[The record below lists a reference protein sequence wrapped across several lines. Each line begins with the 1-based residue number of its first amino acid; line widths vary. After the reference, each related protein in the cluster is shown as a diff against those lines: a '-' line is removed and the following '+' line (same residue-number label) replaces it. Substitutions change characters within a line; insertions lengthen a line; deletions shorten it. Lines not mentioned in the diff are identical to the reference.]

1 MIISKLTGGLGNQLF
16 QYAVGRQLASS
27 GGSELKFDLSF
38 YDEQDEWRYE
48 LHHLGI
54 HIPRATPDECR
65 ELQFRKAPL
74 ITELKWFLLGRQRY
88 PVVPAKS
95 YCLEAKANLFDPRV
109 LSLRGDRYLHG
120 YWQSEKY
127 FIASS
132 QAIVHDVR
140 LSAGASPAYL
150 DLSRQINDSTAVSIH
165 VRRGDYLEPRFRDVY
180 SSCTARYYEESLEY
194 ISKRVVAP
202 RYFVFSN
209 DIPWCRDNLPVPPSS
224 VFVGEGGRLASH
236 EDLMLMSL
244 CRHSII
250 ANSTFSWW
258 GAWLNRN
265 PEKIVCTPSQWY
277 CNGRQT
283 YDLLPEQWVRIDP

>member
-27 GGSELKFDLSF
+27 AGSELKLDLSF
-38 YDEQDEWRYE
+38 YDEQDVWRYE

-54 HIPRATPDECR
+54 RTPRATPEECR
-65 ELQFRKAPL
+65 GLQYRKPPL
-74 ITELKWFLLGRQRY
+74 VTKLKWLLLRRQRY

-95 YCLEAKANLFDPRV
+95 YCLEAKANLFDPGV
-109 LSLRGDRYLHG
+109 LARGGDLYLHG

-132 QAIVHDVR
+132 EALVHDVR
-140 LSAGASPAYL
+140 LSGGPSPAYL
-150 DLSRQINDSTAVSIH
+150 DLSGKIKESTAVSIH
-165 VRRGDYLEPRFRDVY
+165 VRRGDYLEPQFSTVY
-180 SSCTARYYEESLEY
+180 SSCTARYYEQSLEY

-209 DIPWCRDNLPVPPSS
+209 DIQWCRDNLPVPPSS
-224 VFVGEGGRLASH
+224 VFVGEGGRLPAH

-244 CRHSII
+244 CQHNII

-265 PEKIVCTPSQWY
+265 PNKIVCTPSQWY
-277 CNGRQT
+277 CNGRQIH
-283 YDLLPEQWVRIDP
+283 DLLPEQWVKIDL